1 MLYSYELDLRILFKK
16 FYCPKCGERL
26 NARMDKTK
34 MTDEQKER
42 YYKELYPHGIPMNI
56 DVGEAKQVMTCP
68 GCDYLNTT
76 DGQLAIRKIQ
86 KKLKKII
93 PCPLPANRT
102 TSPAFAM
109 RTAFFTA
116 SVRSVMISWGFV
128 LSKCSIMSAIMAS
141 GSSWLGLSE
150 VMME

>member
-56 DVGEAKQVMTCP
+56 DVGEAKQVMACL

-93 PCPLPANRT
+93 LTQEELN
-102 TSPAFAM
+102 
-109 RTAFFTA
+109 
-116 SVRSVMISWGFV
+116 
-128 LSKCSIMSAIMAS
+128 SK
-141 GSSWLGLSE
+141 
-150 VMME
+150 